1 MLNFYCSETG
11 ELWNILFECIGAPR
25 HRDFVELGL
34 DRAYISF
41 FNLLRLQEQLGY
53 SLRDYMY
60 YKKRCGRDAASL
72 EVIDTQRKAREMVEN
87 NETERRIR
95 ITMTKDP
102 LTELQV
108 SISPIKQARERA
120 MNEEPHVE
128 EDIDEYKV
136 WLAEMVEVY
145 PEMRKGKFCCLRTAT
160 YMI

>member
-1 MLNFYCSETG
+1 MAATEDGFEKVGHDGALEHLSLDLPPDGETG

-72 EVIDTQRKAREMVEN
+72 EVIDTQRKA
-87 NETERRIR
+87 
-95 ITMTKDP
+95 
-102 LTELQV
+102 
-108 SISPIKQARERA
+108 
-120 MNEEPHVE
+120 
-128 EDIDEYKV
+128 
-136 WLAEMVEVY
+136 
-145 PEMRKGKFCCLRTAT
+145 
-160 YMI
+160 